1 MRRDETI
8 LEHSAPLLTMDENPT
23 IYAEIPIPSFLT
35 ARPSGDLIE
44 AARRCSEGMKMKA
57 DSIVTEVRRI
67 RRNILE
73 SYGRYFDIVS
83 CDVMKRQFESGHK
96 VVTLSGK
103 KIVEAAKPRVAETG
117 AECRAKE

>member
-1 MRRDETI
+1 MAEK
-8 LEHSAPLLTMDENPT
+8 PT
-23 IYAEIPIPSFLT
+23 IYVEIPIPRFLT
-35 ARPSGDLIE
+35 ARPEDLIA

-117 AECRAKE
+117 AECRAKEQP

>member
-1 MRRDETI
+1 MAEK
-8 LEHSAPLLTMDENPT
+8 PT
-23 IYAEIPIPSFLT
+23 IYVETTIPSFLM
-35 ARPSGDLIE
+35 ARPSGDLI
-44 AARRCSEGMKMKA
+44 AAGRRCSEGMKKKA
-57 DSIVTEVRRI
+57 DSIVTKVRRI